1 METLIPEN
9 DDFFPKCNTLT
20 IRTQTAKK
28 KQGKKEHNI
37 KMLPHPCT
45 SLQSRKQD
53 NVSKSGIKRT
63 E

>member
-1 METLIPEN
+1 MISSPNATPLPLGHKQ
-9 DDFFPKCNTLT
+9 PK
-20 IRTQTAKK
+20 KV
-28 KQGKKEHNI
+28 QGKKEHNI